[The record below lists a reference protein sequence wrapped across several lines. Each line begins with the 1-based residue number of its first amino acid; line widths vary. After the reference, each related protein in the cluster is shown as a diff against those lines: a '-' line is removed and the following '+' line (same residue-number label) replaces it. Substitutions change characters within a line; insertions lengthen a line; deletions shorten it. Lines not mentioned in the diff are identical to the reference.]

1 MRRARSPRELVGA
14 LVACVE
20 NEDEDCGELQQLLA
34 SHLPVLAELL
44 GVTPDAL
51 QSTCS
56 LEEGERRTTLRKLVR
71 AANDRQNDARA
82 QMNVGLSLAA
92 ATQLAGLARWRDDMV
107 ELDARI
113 VLGRGLQADRSRKF
127 VRFAAEGYEPVTIR
141 KGKLYE
147 ASKALRFPDLRCRLE
162 RQGLRFSWRDGRGNL
177 LLKSQS
183 VERAERDTVLSV
195 VILRPS
201 TESRRPVDVPEKR
214 VTAASSWFESL
225 VGLSPF

>member
-1 MRRARSPRELVGA
+1 MRRAQSPRELVAA

-20 NEDEDCGELQQLLA
+20 SEDEDCGELQRLLA
-34 SHLPVLAELL
+34 SHLPALAELL

-56 LEEGERRTTLRKLVR
+56 LEVGERRTAMRKLVR
-71 AANDRQNDARA
+71 GANDRQNDVRA

-92 ATQLAGLARWRDDMV
+92 ATQLAGLARWRDDTV

-141 KGKLYE
+141 RGKLYE
-147 ASKALRFPDLRCRLE
+147 ASKALLFPDLRCRLE
-162 RQGLRFSWRDGRGNL
+162 SAGLRFSWRRGRGNL
-177 LLKSQS
+177 LLKSHA
-183 VERAERDTVLSV
+183 VERADRDAVLSV
-195 VILRPS
+195 VIARPNA
-201 TESRRPVDVPEKR
+201 ESRRPVDASGRRP
-214 VTAASSWFESL
+214 TSASSWFESL